1 MRVRVWRISLATRA
15 ADAFDGEGAA
25 LYGGRW
31 NPKGVAVVY
40 TAESLAL
47 AALEFF
53 VNFNSRRPVPMVA
66 IHAEIPEPIEP
77 VVIGARELP
86 SNWRSRRPADSTRAI
101 GAAWTATARSA
112 VMSVPSVVI
121 PRERNYLLNP
131 AHPDF
136 RKIRIGKPEPFS
148 FDERMWK
155 PE

>member
-31 NPKGVAVVY
+31 NPKGVA
-40 TAESLAL
+40 
-47 AALEFF
+47 
-53 VNFNSRRPVPMVA
+53 RRPVPMVA